1 MDVSGSQ
8 KHTHARTHTN
18 APTQRE
24 RDGKSGVGLGEGARG
39 PNCEVVVVGFVSR
52 MVD

>member
-8 KHTHARTHTN
+8 KHTHARIQSTY
-18 APTQRE
+18 RE